1 MNYIEYKVDVSEQ
14 RGEVILASLADMGF
28 DSFLYDE
35 EAGAQLCYIE
45 EVERAKYIGEIEA
58 YFAGEQLKYSFQE
71 IETQNWNESWE
82 SSFEPIVVDSRLGI
96 RAPFHAATGCE
107 REVVITPNM
116 SFGTGHHATTYQL
129 VEWLLSSDFSD
140 KRVLDMGCGSA
151 ILAIV
156 AAMQGSKDVVGVDID
171 EWAVH
176 SARENVEANGYSEVV
191 ELFYGDAELLERLTC
206 SEDGTQSKRFDVV
219 LANINRNI
227 LCNDMARYRQA
238 TEDNGGELLCSGFYT
253 EDIDAVVEAASKEGY
268 CLLESFS
275 RDNWAMLHFKGT
287 FKNSL

>member
-1 MNYIEYKVDVSEQ
+1 MNYIEYRVEVSEQ

-35 EAGAQLCYIE
+35 ELGAQMCYIE
-45 EVERAKYIGEIEA
+45 EVERAKHLGEIES
-58 YFAGEQLKYSFQE
+58 YFAAEGLKYSFKE

-82 SSFEPIVVDSRLGI
+82 SSFEPIIIDSRLAI
-96 RAPFHAATGCE
+96 RAPFHAATQCE

-129 VEWLLSSDFSD
+129 VEWMLGCDFSG

-156 AAMQGSKDVVGVDID
+156 AAMQGSGDVVGVDID
-171 EWAVH
+171 EWAVQ
-176 SARENVEANGYSEVV
+176 SARENVAANGFEN
-191 ELFYGDAELLERLTC
+191 EIKLHFGDAELLGELLDVESPR
-206 SEDGTQSKRFDVV
+206 KFDVV

-227 LCNDMARYRQA
+227 LCRDMAKYRDVNAQ
-238 TEDNGGELLCSGFYT
+238 GGELLCSGFYT
-253 EDIDAVVEAASKEGY
+253 EDIEAVVEVATELGY
-268 CLLESFS
+268 TLKSQFS
-275 RDNWAMLHFKGT
+275 RDNWAMLHFKYR
-287 FKNSL
+287 L